1 MELLNNIIEAFS
13 FPDLAS
19 QDGGKVDGLVIAVHL
34 LMLALFVGWIIY
46 YFVALWRFRESR
58 NPRADYKGIKSKT
71 ITISA
76 PPINNNIKQK

>member
-19 QDGGKVDGLVIAVHL
+19 QDGSKVDGLVIAVHL

-46 YFVALWRFRESR
+46 YFVVKMFPLS
-58 NPRADYKGIKSKT
+58 NTPRVFFYLFIKF
-71 ITISA
+71 
-76 PPINNNIKQK
+76 NVCGGD